1 MGPVFVGRVAEL
13 IALAEAAE
21 RGGLAEVVGE
31 PGIGKTRLLTEFA
44 RRAEKRGLTV
54 RRGRAT
60 EYEREMPYRAFE
72 EAFDPFPTGDRLV
85 LAREV
90 RAQLAAAAPAVLIL
104 DDLHWADP
112 GSIEL
117 LAYLLRRPL
126 PSERVLLVCAYRDR
140 QGGVRLPAALA
151 EAGPAAVPHT
161 RIEVPPLAL
170 ADAEALIGNRPGL
183 RALYAESGGN
193 PLYLEALAGQEDRGS
208 GHRHDLTGLLLG
220 EIALLSATELLVAQS
235 AAVLGDEF
243 TPDDVAM
250 VLDSPHTE
258 ALGRL
263 AARDLIRPDG
273 NGRFRFRHPLLRRL
287 IYEKADPAWR
297 MSAHRVAAREL
308 TLLRAPVREVA
319 HHVSRTAS
327 RHDPGDLK
335 TLMEAAREAIMVAP
349 AAAIDWLT
357 AALPLVGDLT
367 DPASVELRVLLARA
381 YTFDG
386 QLEAARAAMHELL
399 PHLPVGTRGEVVAA
413 CAVVE
418 RLLGRYQESA
428 SLLAAEVGQGGKG
441 AWLHRELA
449 TLRLQMGD
457 VAGALSEV
465 AEAIAAAD
473 APEEEAA
480 AHSLLAFT
488 AAYEGNPQA
497 SGEAI
502 AEARA
507 LADGLSDAEVMRE
520 LTCLSRLAWA
530 ELFMELH
537 ADAER
542 HARRALALAR
552 PLGRSGILADVLTA
566 AAQICGRT
574 GRLTEAIT
582 FGQEAEDVAHQSGS
596 PTLLALVQAI
606 HAEALSFVDLGRA
619 VHLATRAGESVAGVD
634 GWWSATTVCLS
645 AQVLLV
651 AGEPDRARW
660 MLLGIGG
667 GVGMPQCQPGYRPMW
682 LESLT
687 QAALGCDE
695 IAWASAAASA
705 AMAAA
710 DALTLP
716 AQRAFALR
724 AQACVRLAEG
734 DQRTAEALAEQAIGL
749 FSDVNMRPHVARTLL
764 MTAGAR
770 TDAHHALA
778 TAKNIALDIGAT
790 VLVEEAE
797 REQRRLAARAPRR
810 GELLTRRERQI
821 AELAMTGMT
830 SKEIATKLLL
840 SSRTVD
846 DHLARVYRKL
856 GVSSRAALAGVLLS

>member
-1 MGPVFVGRVAEL
+1 MFVGRVAEL
-13 IALAEAAE
+13 TALAEAAE
-21 RGGLAEVVGE
+21 QGGLAEVVGE

-54 RRGRAT
+54 LRGRAT

-72 EAFDPFPTGDRLV
+72 EAFDPLPDGDRLV
-85 LAREV
+85 LARQV
-90 RAQLAAAAPAVLIL
+90 RGRLAAAAPAVLIL

-117 LAYLLRRPL
+117 LGYLIRRPL
-126 PSERVLLVCAYRDR
+126 TAGPVLLVCAYRGR

-170 ADAEALIGNRPGL
+170 TDAEALIGNRPGL
-183 RALYAESGGN
+183 RALYAESNGN
-193 PLYLEALAGQEDRGS
+193 PLYLEALAAQEDRGS
-208 GHRHDLTGLLLG
+208 GDRHDLAGLLLG
-220 EIALLSATELLVAQS
+220 EIAQLSATELLVAQS

-243 TPDDVAM
+243 TPDDIAM

-263 AARDLIRPDG
+263 ASRDLIRPDG
-273 NGRFRFRHPLLRRL
+273 GRFRFRHPLLRRL

-297 MSAHRVAAREL
+297 MGAHRVAAREL
-308 TLLRAPVREVA
+308 TLLGAPVREVA

-327 RHDPGDLK
+327 RHDPADLR
-335 TLMEAAREAIMVAP
+335 TLMNAAKDAVMTAP
-349 AAAIDWLT
+349 AAAIEWLT

-386 QLEAARAAMHELL
+386 RLEAARAAMHELL
-399 PHLPVGTRGEVVAA
+399 PHLPVGTRGAVVAA

-418 RLLGRYQESA
+418 RLLGRYQEAA
-428 SLLAAEVGQGGKG
+428 SLLSAEVSQGGQG

-457 VAGALSEV
+457 VGGALAEV

-473 APEEEAA
+473 SPEEEAG

-497 SGEAI
+497 AGEAI
-502 AEARA
+502 AEAAA
-507 LADGLSDAEVMRE
+507 LADGLSDAEAMRE
-520 LTCLSRLAWA
+520 LTCLTRLSWA
-530 ELFMELH
+530 ELFMERY

-542 HARRALALAR
+542 HVRRALTLAR

-566 AAQICGRT
+566 ASQICGHP
-574 GRLTEAIT
+574 GRLAEAIA

-606 HAEALSFVDLGRA
+606 HAESLAYLDLTKA
-619 VHLATRAGESVAGVD
+619 VHLATRASESVAGVE

-645 AQVLLV
+645 AQVLLA

-682 LESLT
+682 LETLT

-695 IAWASAAASA
+695 VAWASAAANA
-705 AMAAA
+705 ALAAA
-710 DALTLP
+710 DALGLP

-724 AQACVRLAEG
+724 AQSCVRAAEG
-734 DQRTAEALAEQAIGL
+734 DQHSAEAFAEQAIGL
-749 FSDVNMRPHVARTLL
+749 FGDAAMRPQVARTLL
-764 MTAGAR
+764 MTAACR
-770 TDAHHALA
+770 TDPHHALA
-778 TAKNIALDIGAT
+778 TAKSIALDIGAT
-790 VLVEEAE
+790 VIAEEAE
-797 REQRRLAARAPRR
+797 REQRRLAARGPRR
-810 GELLTRRERQI
+810 GELLTKRERQI

-830 SKEIATKLLL
+830 SKEIATKLML

-856 GVSSRAALAGVLLS
+856 GVSSRAALAGVLH

>member
-1 MGPVFVGRVAEL
+1 M
-13 IALAEAAE
+13 
-21 RGGLAEVVGE
+21 VGE

-44 RRAEKRGLTV
+44 GRAEKNGLTV
-54 RRGRAT
+54 LRGRAT

-90 RAQLAAAAPAVLIL
+90 RARLAAVSPAVLIL

-126 PSERVLLVCAYRDR
+126 PAERVLLVCAYRDR
-140 QGGVRLPAALA
+140 QAGVRLPAALA

-161 RIEVPPLAL
+161 RLAVPPLAL
-170 ADAEALIGNRPGL
+170 ADAESLIGHRPGL
-183 RALYAESGGN
+183 RALHAESGGN
-193 PLYLEALAGQEDRGS
+193 PLYLEALAAQADRGA
-208 GHRHDLTGLLLG
+208 GGRHDLTGLLLG
-220 EIALLSATELLVAQS
+220 EIAQLPAPELLAAQS

-263 AARDLIRPDG
+263 AGRDLIRPAG
-273 NGRFRFRHPLLRRL
+273 SGRFRFRHPLLRRL
-287 IYEKADPAWR
+287 VYERADPAWR
-297 MSAHRVAAREL
+297 MSAHRLAAREL
-308 TLLRAPVREVA
+308 TLLNAPVREVA

-327 RHDPGDLK
+327 RHDPNDLK
-335 TLMEAAREAIMVAP
+335 TLMTAAREAVMTAP
-349 AAAIDWLT
+349 AAAIEWLT
-357 AALPLVGDLT
+357 AALPLVGDLA

-399 PHLPVGTRGEVVAA
+399 PHLPIGSRGEVVAA

-428 SLLAAEVGQGGKG
+428 SLLSAEVGKGGQG

-457 VAGALSEV
+457 VGGALSQIS
-465 AEAIAAAD
+465 EAIAAATT
-473 APEEEAA
+473 PEDEAA

-488 AAYEGNPQA
+488 AAYEGNPQPA
-497 SGEAI
+497 EEAI
-502 AEARA
+502 SHARG
-507 LADGLSDAEVMRE
+507 LADGLSDAAAMRE
-520 LTCLSRLAWA
+520 LTCLSRLSWA
-530 ELFMELH
+530 ELFLEQH

-542 HARRALALAR
+542 HVRRALALAR

-574 GRLTEAIT
+574 GRLAEAIA

-606 HAEALSFVDLGRA
+606 HAESLAYVDLPRA
-619 VHLATRAGESVAGVD
+619 VHLATRAGESVAGVE

-645 AQVLLV
+645 AQVMLV

-682 LESLT
+682 LESLA

-695 IAWASAAASA
+695 VAWASAAANA
-705 AMAAA
+705 ALAAA

-724 AQACVRLAEG
+724 AQACVRAAEG
-734 DQRTAEALAEQAIGL
+734 DQHTAAALAEQAVGL
-749 FSDVNMRPHVARTLL
+749 FTDVAMRPQMARTLL
-764 MTAGAR
+764 MTAGCR
-770 TDAHHALA
+770 TDPHHALA
-778 TAKNIALDIGAT
+778 SAKSIAVDIGAT
-790 VLVEEAE
+790 VMAEDAE

-821 AELAMTGMT
+821 AELAKTGMT
-830 SKEIATKLLL
+830 SKEIATKLML

-846 DHLARVYRKL
+846 DHLAHAYRKL
-856 GVSSRAALAGVLLS
+856 GVSSRAALAGVLT